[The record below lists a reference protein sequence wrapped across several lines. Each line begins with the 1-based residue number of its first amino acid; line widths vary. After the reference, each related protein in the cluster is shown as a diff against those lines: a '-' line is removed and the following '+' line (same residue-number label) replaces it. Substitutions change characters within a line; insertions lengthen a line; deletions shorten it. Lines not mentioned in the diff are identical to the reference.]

1 MAVMVYSR
9 IFGILSK
16 LIVAMIPK
24 HDLTI
29 MICSPIMQIYKNIG
43 GQKEI
48 VSKVELQLNV
58 IRFKGL
64 KKNSTNSLTLSPI

>member
-1 MAVMVYSR
+1 MVLMVHSR

-16 LIVAMIPK
+16 SIVSMILK
-24 HDLTI
+24 HDLTL

-43 GQKEI
+43 GRKAI

-58 IRFKGL
+58 IRF
-64 KKNSTNSLTLSPI
+64 